1 MRWLTALNYLPV
13 VGENKSINK
22 DMNGKN
28 IIASTYVNANEKNLN
43 AINPATGLAIEGDFF
58 KANESLVNDALAS
71 ATEAFQ
77 LYRSVNKDLKAAFL
91 NAVADEIA
99 AITEELVKRAAE
111 ESGLPLPRLQ
121 GEVGRTTG
129 QLRLFANL
137 VAEGSWVNAIIE
149 TAQPDRQPLPKS
161 DIRRM
166 MIPIGPVVVFGASNF
181 PLAFSVAGGDT
192 ASALA
197 SGCPVVVKAHPAH
210 YGTSALVG
218 EAIKKAVEK
227 TNMPNGIFS
236 MLYDDGYEIGAELVK
251 HPLTKAVTFTGSFKG
266 GMALVK
272 LADERENP
280 IPVFAEMGSINP
292 VIFLPDALTNQAEEL
307 AKKYAASISLGAGQ
321 FCTNPGLMLAI
332 ESPSLTTFK
341 KSLADAIAAVPS
353 ATMLTNGIA
362 DNYNRLATEVI
373 NNDKASILGISN
385 LTDKDLKNQSKAIV
399 AEISA
404 TEFIENPEFREEIFG
419 PYSLLVVAKD
429 LSELESAISSL
440 GGQLTATLMAD
451 KEELKNYSSLLNK
464 LTDKTGRIILNGVPT
479 GVEVCASMQH
489 GGPFPATNDSRF
501 TSVGSAAI
509 YRFVRPLAYQDWQQ
523 DLLPDELKDGNPLNI
538 FRTVN
543 QKLTKADE

>member
-1 MRWLTALNYLPV
+1 M
-13 VGENKSINK
+13 I
-22 DMNGKN
+22 GKN
-28 IIASTYVNANEKNLN
+28 IIASTYADVNEKNLN
-43 AINPATGLAIEGDFF
+43 AINPATGLALEGDFF

-77 LYRSVNKDLKAAFL
+77 LYRSINKDLKAAFL
-91 NAVADEIA
+91 NAIADEIA
-99 AITEELVKRAAE
+99 ALTDELVERASA
-111 ESGLPLPRLQ
+111 ESGLPAARLQ

-137 VAEGSWVNAIIE
+137 IAEGSWVNAIIE
-149 TAQPDRQPLPKS
+149 TAQPERQPLPKS

-197 SGCPVVVKAHPAH
+197 SGCPIVVKAHPAH

-218 EAIKKAVEK
+218 EAIMKAVEK
-227 TNMPNGIFS
+227 ANMPKGVFS
-236 MLYDDGYEIGAELVK
+236 MLYDDGYEIGSALVK

-292 VIFLPDALTNQAEEL
+292 VVFLPLALENQAEEL
-307 AKKYAASISLGAGQ
+307 AKKYAASITLGAGQ

-332 ESPSLTTFK
+332 ESPALAAFK
-341 KSLADAIAAVPS
+341 KALSGAIAAIPS
-353 ATMLTNGIA
+353 ATMLTGGIA
-362 DNYNRLATEVI
+362 HNYNKLAAEVI
-373 NNDKASILGISN
+373 NDEKAAILGMSN
-385 LTDKDLKNQSKAIV
+385 LKDKDLQNQSQALV

-404 TEFIENPEFREEIFG
+404 ADFIKNPKFREEIFG

-429 LSELESAISSL
+429 LAELESAISNL
-440 GGQLTATLMAD
+440 DGQLTTTLMAEKD
-451 KEELKNYSSLLNK
+451 ELKNYKSLINK

-479 GVEVCASMQH
+479 GVEVCAAMQH

-501 TSVGSAAI
+501 TSVGTTAV

-538 FRTVN
+538 FR
-543 QKLTKADE
+543 